1 MKRRTLT
8 VNPNCDELKG
18 ESAVEDV
25 ENARQ
30 EEGRRKS
37 IKRRSC

>member
-1 MKRRTLT
+1 LT

-18 ESAVEDV
+18 ESTVEDV

-30 EEGRRKS
+30 EEEH
-37 IKRRSC
+37 